1 MLLGEDLLPLLLM
14 ALGGAMVVGTVMALL
29 RPQEHPGE
37 GELVRPPV
45 ARSVTMIIIGLVA
58 VIWSFASLVS

>member
-37 GELVRPPV
+37 GELSRPPLG
-45 ARSVTMIIIGLVA
+45 RSLAMIVIGLVA